1 MARTQEQIDALLDRL
16 ESFFGEYD
24 NGVESF
30 NKDEYKKRNG
40 EKLGKY
46 SDIMKKLNGE
56 NFDLFEE
63 SYKEYNSDFK
73 DMDEEAYITKLTM
86 VLDEQIS
93 DLKEA
98 LGVEQVE
105 IKSDEEG
112 TEIVADDEVNSEKVE
127 EESTDGEAVEKVEEK
142 VEEESGEEEAEE
154 TEEEELDRIAKSIK
168 KPF

>member
-1 MARTQEQIDALLDRL
+1 MARTQEQIDSLLDRL
-16 ESFFGEYD
+16 ETFFNEYD
-24 NGVESF
+24 NGVETF

-63 SYKEYNSDFK
+63 SWKEYNSDFK
-73 DMDEEAYITKLTM
+73 DMDEEAYITKLTV
-86 VLDEQIS
+86 VLDEQIN

-112 TEIVADDEVNSEKVE
+112 TEIVADDEKVE
-127 EESTDGEAVEKVEEK
+127 EETVEEEK
-142 VEEESGEEEAEE
+142 VEEVEEDDE

>member
-1 MARTQEQIDALLDRL
+1 MTRTQDQIDALLDRL
-16 ESFFGEYD
+16 ESFFSEYD

-63 SYKEYNSDFK
+63 SYAEYNSDFK
-73 DMDEEAYITKLTM
+73 DMDEEAYIAKLTT
-86 VLDEQIS
+86 VLDEQIA

-105 IKSDEEG
+105 IKSDDEG
-112 TEIVADDEVNSEKVE
+112 TEIVADGENAGE
-127 EESTDGEAVEKVEEK
+127 ETPAEEK
-142 VEEESGEEEAEE
+142 VEEEKEEVKEDDGDDEDEDEEA
-154 TEEEELDRIAKSIK
+154 ELDRIAKSIK

>member
-24 NGVESF
+24 NVVETF

-63 SYKEYNSDFK
+63 SYKEYNSDFSSL
-73 DMDEEAYITKLTM
+73 DEEAYIAKLTM
-86 VLDEQIS
+86 VLDEQIA
-93 DLKEA
+93 DLKDA
-98 LGVEQVE
+98 LGVSEVE
-105 IKSDEEG
+105 IKSDDEG
-112 TEIVADDEVNSEKVE
+112 TEIVADDNEINSEKVE
-127 EESTDGEAVEKVEEK
+127 EEKVEEV
-142 VEEESGEEEAEE
+142 VENDDGEEDEEA
-154 TEEEELDRIAKSIK
+154 ELDRIAKSIK

>member
-24 NGVESF
+24 NSVETF

-73 DMDEEAYITKLTM
+73 DLDEEAYIAKLTM
-86 VLDEQIS
+86 VLDEQIA
-93 DLKEA
+93 DLKDA
-98 LGVEQVE
+98 LGVSEVE
-105 IKSDEEG
+105 IKSDDEG
-112 TEIVADDEVNSEKVE
+112 TEIVADDNETNSEKVE
-127 EESTDGEAVEKVEEK
+127 EEKVEEV
-142 VEEESGEEEAEE
+142 VENDDGEEDEEA
-154 TEEEELDRIAKSIK
+154 ELDRIAKSIK

>member
-1 MARTQEQIDALLDRL
+1 MRTQEQIDALLDRL
-16 ESFFGEYD
+16 ESFFSEYD
-24 NGVESF
+24 NGVETF

-63 SYKEYNSDFK
+63 SWKEYNSDFS
-73 DMDEEAYITKLTM
+73 DLDEEAYITKLTV
-86 VLDEQIS
+86 VLDEQIN

-98 LGVEQVE
+98 LGVEKVE

-112 TEIVADDEVNSEKVE
+112 TEIVADDEEA
-127 EESTDGEAVEKVEEK
+127 STEEK
-142 VEEESGEEEAEE
+142 VEEVKEEEEKVEENDDDE

>member
-1 MARTQEQIDALLDRL
+1 MRSAEDVEKLLDRL
-16 ESFFGEYD
+16 ESFFAEYD

-40 EKLGKY
+40 ETLGKY

-73 DMDEEAYITKLTM
+73 DMDEEAYIAKLTM
-86 VLDEQIS
+86 VLDEQIN
-93 DLKEA
+93 DLKSA
-98 LGVEQVE
+98 LGVENIEV
-105 IKSDEEG
+105 KSDEEG
-112 TEIVADDEVNSEKVE
+112 TEIVADDTPVEEVKVE
-127 EESTDGEAVEKVEEK
+127 EDIKEEVKEDVSEDGDEDED
-142 VEEESGEEEAEE
+142 EEA
-154 TEEEELDRIAKSIK
+154 ELDRIAKSIK

>member
-24 NGVESF
+24 NGVETF

-73 DMDEEAYITKLTM
+73 DMDEDAYIAKLTV

-93 DLKEA
+93 ELKEA
-98 LGVEQVE
+98 LGVENVE

-112 TEIVADDEVNSEKVE
+112 TEIVADDNEVNSEKVE
-127 EESTDGEAVEKVEEK
+127 EEKVEDDIKEEVK
-142 VEEESGEEEAEE
+142 EDVSEEDDEEEDEEA
-154 TEEEELDRIAKSIK
+154 ELDRIAKSIK

>member
-1 MARTQEQIDALLDRL
+1 MRSAEDLEKLLDRL
-16 ESFFGEYD
+16 ESFFAEYD

-40 EKLGKY
+40 ETLGKY

-73 DMDEEAYITKLTM
+73 DMDESAYIAKLTM
-86 VLDEQIS
+86 VLDEQIN

-98 LGVEQVE
+98 LGVENIEV
-105 IKSDEEG
+105 KSDENG
-112 TEIVADDEVNSEKVE
+112 TEIVADDEPVE
-127 EESTDGEAVEKVEEK
+127 EPAEEEIKEEEKEEVSEDGED
-142 VEEESGEEEAEE
+142 G
-154 TEEEELDRIAKSIK
+154 EEEELDRIAKSIK

>member
-24 NGVESF
+24 NGVETF

-73 DMDEEAYITKLTM
+73 DLDEEAYIAKLTM
-86 VLDEQIS
+86 VLDEQIK

-98 LGVEQVE
+98 LGVENIEV
-105 IKSDEEG
+105 KSDEEG
-112 TEIVADDEVNSEKVE
+112 TEIVADEEKTE
-127 EESTDGEAVEKVEEK
+127 EKVEEK
-142 VEEESGEEEAEE
+142 VDEEKIEEDDGEEDEEA
-154 TEEEELDRIAKSIK
+154 ELDRIAKSIK

>member
-1 MARTQEQIDALLDRL
+1 MARTQEQIDSLLDRL
-16 ESFFGEYD
+16 ETFFNEYD
-24 NGVESF
+24 NGVETF

-46 SDIMKKLNGE
+46 SDVMKKLNGE

-63 SYKEYNSDFK
+63 SWKEYNSDFK
-73 DMDEEAYITKLTM
+73 DMDEEAYITKLTV
-86 VLDEQIS
+86 VLDEQIN

-98 LGVEQVE
+98 LGVENVE

-112 TEIVADDEVNSEKVE
+112 TKIVADDEKVE
-127 EESTDGEAVEKVEEK
+127 EEN
-142 VEEESGEEEAEE
+142 VEEEKIEENDDGE

>member
-24 NGVESF
+24 NGVETF
-30 NKDEYKKRNG
+30 NKDEYKKRNE

-46 SDIMKKLNGE
+46 SDVMKKLNGE

-73 DMDEEAYITKLTM
+73 DMDEEAYIAKLTM
-86 VLDEQIS
+86 VLDEQIN

-112 TEIVADDEVNSEKVE
+112 TKIVADDEKVE
-127 EESTDGEAVEKVEEK
+127 EETVEEEK
-142 VEEESGEEEAEE
+142 VEEVEEDDDGGE

>member
-16 ESFFGEYD
+16 ESFFSEYD
-24 NGVESF
+24 NSVETF

-63 SYKEYNSDFK
+63 SYKEYTSDFSSL
-73 DMDEEAYITKLTM
+73 DEESYLAKLTM
-86 VLDEQIS
+86 VLDEQIA
-93 DLKEA
+93 DLKDA
-98 LGVEQVE
+98 LGVSEVE

-112 TEIVADDEVNSEKVE
+112 TEIVADDNEVNSEKVE
-127 EESTDGEAVEKVEEK
+127 EPTEEKVEEK
-142 VEEESGEEEAEE
+142 IEEVDGDEEEDEEA
-154 TEEEELDRIAKSIK
+154 ELDRIAKSIK

>member
-1 MARTQEQIDALLDRL
+1 MRTQEQIDALLDRL
-16 ESFFGEYD
+16 ESFFSEYD
-24 NGVESF
+24 NGVETF

-63 SYKEYNSDFK
+63 SWKEYNNDFK
-73 DMDEEAYITKLTM
+73 DMDEEAYITKLTV
-86 VLDEQIS
+86 VLDEQIK

-98 LGVEQVE
+98 LGVENIE
-105 IKSDEEG
+105 IKSDENG
-112 TEIVADDEVNSEKVE
+112 TEIVADDA
-127 EESTDGEAVEKVEEK
+127 EAEEK
-142 VEEESGEEEAEE
+142 VEEEKVEDEVAEEGDDEEEDEE
-154 TEEEELDRIAKSIK
+154 AELDRIAKSIK